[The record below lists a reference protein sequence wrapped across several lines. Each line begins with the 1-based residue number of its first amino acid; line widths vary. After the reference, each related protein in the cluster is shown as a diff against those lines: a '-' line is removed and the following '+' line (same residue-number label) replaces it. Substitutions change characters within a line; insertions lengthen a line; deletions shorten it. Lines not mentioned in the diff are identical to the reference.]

1 MGRKLTFGRLVGLG
15 LIGLGCRPV
24 RDFLDSFRRFIRGNS
39 GTQQPT
45 PPGTSKVL
53 IIVSDHALEEPQLEY
68 KS

>member
-1 MGRKLTFGRLVGLG
+1 MGRKEAFGRLVGLG
-15 LIGLGCRPV
+15 LMGLGCRPV
-24 RDFLDSFRRFIRGNS
+24 RDFSDSFRRLIRGNS

-53 IIVSDHALEEPQLEY
+53 IIVSDHALEKPQLEY